1 MPRKSR
7 ELLDGKICHIIVQG
21 INKEYIFNQEVDKKK
36 YFNLLKKYYRDYE
49 IDIICYCIMDNHAH
63 LIIYSDNIKNLSF
76 FMKRINS
83 IYAMHYNKK
92 YNRVGYVFR
101 DRFKSILIMTREQ
114 LYVCIKYIHMN
125 PVKAKIVEKESEY
138 KYSSYNDYLNKTG
151 FLNQRILEFLFHK
164 SQNYIEKFKSIPYK
178 DICNKKINIEEILN
192 EFLKQK
198 NISLNQ
204 IKKETKFLSE
214 FLYYLN
220 SKNYQ
225 YSKQELA
232 NILRIGRATLYRKIK
247 KVKTRNETKN
257 LRP

>member
-1 MPRKSR
+1 MPRRARKNLSTSFFHV
-7 ELLDGKICHIIVQG
+7 ITQG
-21 INKEYIFNQEVDKKK
+21 INKEYIFNKESYKRK
-36 YFNLLKKYYRDYE
+36 YLKIVKEAKEQYE
-49 IDIICYCIMDNHAH
+49 IDIVAYAIMSNHCH
-63 LIIYSDNIKNLSF
+63 FLIYTENINNLSN
-76 FMKRINS
+76 FMKKVNED
-83 IYAMHYNKK
+83 YARYYN
-92 YNRVGYVFR
+92 YMENRVGYVFR
-101 DRFKSILIMTREQ
+101 DRIKSILIMTREQ

-192 EFLKQK
+192 KFLKQK

>member
-7 ELLDGKICHIIVQG
+7 KVLEGKICHHIVQG
-21 INKEYIFNQEVDKKK
+21 INKENIFKETEDKKK
-36 YFNLLKKYYRDYE
+36 YLNLIKKYYIDYE
-49 IDIICYCIMDNHAH
+49 IDVICYCIMDNHAH
-63 LIIYSDNIKNLSF
+63 LILYSENIKNLSD
-76 FMKRINS
+76 FMKKVNL
-83 IYAMHYNKK
+83 IYAFYYNKK
-92 YNRVGYVFR
+92 HNRVGYVFR
-101 DRFKSILIMTREQ
+101 DRFKSILILDRKQ
-114 LYVCIKYIHMN
+114 LYTCIKYIHMN
-125 PVKAKIVEKESEY
+125 PVKANIVKKECEY